1 MTGMLHDI
9 PPGTHVFVDANIF
22 YYHLVET
29 PPLSEECSNFFERVE
44 KQEIIASTSSVAVA
58 EAIHKVMLA
67 DAVSRH
73 GLDRAGLAHRLQR
86 HRQLIAT
93 LSEHTKVPALVRA
106 LAIHVEPVTL
116 TTLERAAAL
125 STNYQLLTNDS
136 LTVTVMEQ
144 LGLKDLATNDEN
156 FDTVTSLTVWKPR

>member
-1 MTGMLHDI
+1 MLRDI
-9 PPGTHVFVDANIF
+9 PPGTHCFVDANIF

-44 KQEIIASTSSVAVA
+44 KQEITASTSSVAVA
-58 EAIHKVMLA
+58 EAVHKVMLA
-67 DAVSRH
+67 DAVARH

-93 LSEHTKVPALVRA
+93 LNEHTKVAALVRS

-116 TTLERAAAL
+116 ITLERAASV
-125 STNYQLLTNDS
+125 STKLQLLTNDA
-136 LTVTVMEQ
+136 LTVAVMEH
-144 LGLKDLATNDEN
+144 LGLKDLATNDED
-156 FDTVTSLTVWKPR
+156 FSTVTSMTVWKP

>member
-1 MTGMLHDI
+1 MLSDI
-9 PPGTHVFVDANIF
+9 PPGTHCFVDANIF

-67 DAVSRH
+67 DAVAQH
-73 GLDRAGLAHRLQR
+73 NLDRAGLAHRLQR
-86 HRQLIAT
+86 HRQLIVT
-93 LSEHTKVPALVRA
+93 LTDHTKVTALVRA
-106 LAIHVEPVTL
+106 LAIQVEPVTL
-116 TTLERAAAL
+116 TTLERATSI
-125 STNYQLLTNDS
+125 STKYQLLTNDA
-136 LTVTVMEQ
+136 LAVAVMEQ

-156 FDTVTSLTVWKPR
+156 FDAVTGFTMWMPR

>member
-1 MTGMLHDI
+1 MLRDI
-9 PPGTHVFVDANIF
+9 PPGTHCFVDANIY

-44 KQEIIASTSSVAVA
+44 KQEITASTSSVAVA
-58 EAIHKVMLA
+58 EAVHKVMLA
-67 DAVSRH
+67 DAVARH

-93 LSEHTKVPALVRA
+93 LNEHTKVTALVRS

-116 TTLERAAAL
+116 ITLERAASV
-125 STNYQLLTNDS
+125 STKFQLLTNDA
-136 LTVTVMEQ
+136 LTVAVMEH
-144 LGLKDLATNDEN
+144 LGLKDLATNDED
-156 FDTVTSLTVWKPR
+156 FDTVTSMTVWRPR

>member
-1 MTGMLHDI
+1 MLSDI
-9 PPGTHVFVDANIF
+9 PPGTHCFVDANIF

-44 KQEIIASTSSVAVA
+44 KQEVTASTSSVAVA

-67 DAVSRH
+67 DAVAQH
-73 GLDRAGLAHRLQR
+73 GLDRTGLAHRLQR
-86 HRQLIAT
+86 HRPFIST
-93 LSEHTKVPALVRA
+93 LQEHTKVAALIRA

-116 TTLERAAAL
+116 TTLERATSI
-125 STNYQLLTNDS
+125 STKYQLLTNDA
-136 LTVTVMEQ
+136 LAVAVMEQ
-144 LGLKDLATNDEN
+144 LGVKDLATNDEN

>member
-1 MTGMLHDI
+1 MLHDI
-9 PPGTHVFVDANIF
+9 PPGTRVFVDANIF

-73 GLDRAGLAHRLQR
+73 GLDRAG
-86 HRQLIAT
+86 
-93 LSEHTKVPALVRA
+93 
-106 LAIHVEPVTL
+106 
-116 TTLERAAAL
+116 
-125 STNYQLLTNDS
+125 
-136 LTVTVMEQ
+136 
-144 LGLKDLATNDEN
+144 
-156 FDTVTSLTVWKPR
+156 WK